1 MSMVVPLPSRRLLA
15 LLVAAAPLL
24 LWSPA
29 AALLVDLALL
39 AAAATDAWRTPAVG
53 VSRELPANMS
63 LGDDGTARL
72 TLLWARPRPTRIRVT
87 DDLPP
92 DVTRLDDDVTERTL
106 SRKADVVYRFH
117 PNSRGSHVFGDAH
130 LRVLGRLGLAWR
142 QWPVPLRDE
151 VLVLPGL
158 DELRRLRALGLR
170 ERLRRAGLRN
180 VRQRGEGRSFESLR
194 EYVAGDDPRTIDW
207 KSSAHRGTMMVRQ
220 YEAERSQD
228 VVLALDAG
236 RMMLERLDGR
246 ERLDHAMS
254 AALQLGDVARLQG
267 DRVGLFCFA
276 DEVLAWLPPRRTSP
290 ALFADTMAR
299 VRPRWVEPNYPLA
312 FSVLRSRLGRRA
324 LIIVFTDVVD
334 TAASQALL
342 AQLARSA
349 ERHMVLTV
357 ALRNPE
363 LEAWARQPLET
374 DAEAYRRAAAEEMLE
389 ARAVALARMRRA
401 GVEGLDVDPS
411 TAVATAVDRYLA
423 IKYQGRL

>member
-1 MSMVVPLPSRRLLA
+1 MVVPLPSRRLLA
-15 LLVAAAPLL
+15 LLVVAAPLL
-24 LWSPA
+24 LWSPLV
-29 AALLVDLALL
+29 ALLLDAALL
-39 AAAATDAWRTPAVG
+39 AAALIDAWRAPAIA
-53 VSRELPANMS
+53 VSRELPANLS

-72 TLLWARPRPTRIRVT
+72 TLLSPRDRPTRVRLT

-92 DVTRLDDDVTERTL
+92 DVARLGEDVVERQL
-106 SRKADVVYRFH
+106 LRRADVVYRFR
-117 PNSRGSHVFGDAH
+117 PQLRGPHVFGDAH
-130 LRVLGRLGLAWR
+130 LRVLGPLGLAWR
-142 QWPVPLRDE
+142 QWRVPLHDE
-151 VLVLPGL
+151 LLVLPGL

-194 EYVAGDDPRTIDW
+194 EYVPGNDPRTIDW
-207 KSSAHRGTMMVRQ
+207 KSSAHRGTLMVRQ

-246 ERLDHAMS
+246 ERMDHAMS
-254 AALQLGDVARLQG
+254 AALQVADVARLQG

-276 DEVLAWLPPRRTSP
+276 DEVLAWLPPRRASP
-290 ALFADTMAR
+290 SLFADTMAR

-324 LIIVFTDVVD
+324 LIVVFTDVVD
-334 TAASQALL
+334 AVASQALL

-349 ERHMVLTV
+349 QRHMVVTV

-363 LEAWARQPLET
+363 LEAWARQPLDT
-374 DAEAYRRAAAEEMLE
+374 DAAAYRRAATEEMLE
-389 ARAVALARMRRA
+389 ARTVALARMRRA

-411 TAVATAVDRYLA
+411 TAVAATVDRYLA
-423 IKYQGRL
+423 IKYRGRL

>member
-1 MSMVVPLPSRRLLA
+1 MPFPSRRLLA

-24 LWSPA
+24 LWRPGI
-29 AALLVDLALL
+29 ALLVDFILL
-39 AAAATDAWRTPAVG
+39 AAGLLDAWRAPVVA
-53 VSRELPANMS
+53 VSRQVPAQLA
-63 LGDDGTARL
+63 LGDEGVARL
-72 TLLWARPRPTRIRVT
+72 TLRAPGARPVRVRVT

-92 DVTRLDDDVTERTL
+92 EAVRLDGDVARRIL
-106 SRKADVVYRFH
+106 APAGDVVYRFR
-117 PNSRGSHVFGDAH
+117 PASRGPHVFGAAH
-130 LRVLGRLGLAWR
+130 LRVLGPLGLAWR
-142 QWPVPLRDE
+142 QRQVPLRDE

-158 DELRRLRALGLR
+158 DELRRLRALGIR

-194 EYVAGDDPRTIDW
+194 EYAVGDDPRTVDW
-207 KSSAHRGTMMVRQ
+207 KSSAHRGALMVRQ

-236 RMMLERLDGR
+236 RMMMERIEGR

-254 AALQLGDVARLQG
+254 AALQVADVARMQG

-276 DEVLAWLPPRRTSP
+276 DDVLAWLPPRRADPSR
-290 ALFADTMAR
+290 FADALAR

-324 LIIVFTDVVD
+324 LIVVFTDVVD
-334 TAASQALL
+334 ASASQALM

-349 ERHMVLTV
+349 QRHVVLTV

-363 LEAWARQPLET
+363 LEAWASQPLDT
-374 DAEAYRRAAAEEMLE
+374 DAAAYRRAAAEEMLE
-389 ARAVALARMRRA
+389 ARAVALAHMRRA
-401 GVEGLDVDPS
+401 GVEGLDVAPS
-411 TAVATAVDRYLA
+411 TAVAAAVERYLA
-423 IKYQGRL
+423 IKYRGRL